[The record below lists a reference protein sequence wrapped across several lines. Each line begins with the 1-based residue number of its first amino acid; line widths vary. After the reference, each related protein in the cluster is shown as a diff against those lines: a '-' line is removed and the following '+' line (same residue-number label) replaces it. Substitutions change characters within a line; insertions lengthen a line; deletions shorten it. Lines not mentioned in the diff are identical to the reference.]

1 MRDLVLTAFILGSIP
16 FILRR
21 PQLGVLMYVWISVM
35 NPHRLTW
42 TFAHDFPFAHY
53 IALATLIGML
63 FSKDV
68 RRPPADGLLII
79 LALLAIWT
87 GITTRFAIHPRD
99 SYPLWETFL
108 KTQLI
113 AVLIPMLF
121 HRKED
126 LRALVWVLVLSI
138 AFYGTKGGLWTLLT
152 GGVARVYGPL
162 GSYIEDNNSVAAA
175 IVMMIPLMRY
185 LQLTTAHKGVQ
196 WGLTAMMLLCAVAA
210 LGTYSRGAL
219 LAMLAMAAFIWWKG
233 RHKVSVLIIVIVALP
248 LAFAAM
254 PEQWHTRMETIKT
267 YDEDSSARMRFNS
280 WETMWNLAR
289 DRPLTGGGFN
299 VASREIYGRY
309 SPDPS
314 FPPQVAHSI
323 YFQAMGEHG
332 FVGLALYLLLLGT
345 MWYKAG
351 SIARVSWRRPELE
364 LAWARDFGLM
374 LQVSLV
380 GFAVGGAFLSL
391 VNFDV
396 PYYLVGITVAT
407 VALVAQEAA
416 GAEPEKS
423 SRRGR
428 EQAAAPEVAPAI
440 KSK

>member
-1 MRDLVLTAFILGSIP
+1 MRDLVLTVFILGSVP

-42 TFAHDFPFAHY
+42 SFAHDFPFAHY
-53 IALATLIGML
+53 VALATLIGML

-68 RRPPADGLLII
+68 RRPPADGLFVILI
-79 LALLAIWT
+79 LLTVWT
-87 GITTRFAIHPRD
+87 GITTLFAIHPRD
-99 SYPLWETFL
+99 SFVLWQTFL

-113 AVLIPMLF
+113 VLLIPMLF
-121 HRKED
+121 YRKED
-126 LRALVWVLVLSI
+126 LRALIWVLVLSI
-138 AFYGTKGGLWTLLT
+138 GFYGTKGGLWTLFA

-162 GSYIEDNNSVAAA
+162 GSYIEDNNAVAAA

-185 LQLTTAHKGVQ
+185 LQLTTMHKWVR
-196 WGLTAMMLLCAVAA
+196 WALTAMMLLCGVAA

-219 LAMLAMAAFIWWKG
+219 LAILAMAAFIWLKG
-233 RHKVSVLIIVIVALP
+233 RHKFSVLIVVVVALP

-254 PEQWHTRMETIKT
+254 PEQWHARMESIKT
-267 YDEDSSARMRFNS
+267 YDEDGSVRMRFNS
-280 WETMWNLAR
+280 WGTMWNLAK
-289 DRPLTGGGFN
+289 DRPLVGGGFD
-299 VASREIYGRY
+299 VASPDIYARY

-332 FVGLALYLLLLGT
+332 FVGLGLYLLLLGA

-351 SIARVSWRRPELE
+351 SIGRLAQRRPDLD

-396 PYYLVGITVAT
+396 PYYLAGIAVAT
-407 VALVAQEAA
+407 AALVSQEANEEA
-416 GAEPEKS
+416 KS
-423 SRRGR
+423 SLKSRG
-428 EQAAAPEVAPAI
+428 QVAAAEVAPAL